1 MSNATQPDRAGLTL
15 VLVGDALADAARL
28 IAVNA
33 LIAESAA
40 RRGDGVE
47 AFAKLRIVA
56 DVLDEAREIVAIA
69 GRIAR

>member
-1 MSNATQPDRAGLTL
+1 MSKAGVPDTIAPALYA
-15 VLVGDALADAARL
+15 DALADAARL

-47 AFAKLRIVA
+47 AFDRLRSVA
-56 DVLDEAREIVAIA
+56 AALDEAREVVRLA
-69 GRIAR
+69 GRVAR